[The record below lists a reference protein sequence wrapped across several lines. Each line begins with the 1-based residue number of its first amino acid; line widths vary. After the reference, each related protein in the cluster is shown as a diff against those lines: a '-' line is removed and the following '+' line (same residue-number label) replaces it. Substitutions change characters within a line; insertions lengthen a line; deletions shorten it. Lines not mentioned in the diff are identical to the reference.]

1 MAFQK
6 PTVGIFLGGGGFKV
20 AAQIGWLES
29 LIPKLIEK
37 KFKITYFGVVSGG
50 AFNGAKLNEAKTQEE
65 LIEKIR
71 DLKTIWLYIEKRGPE
86 FIFPIKKLTFI
97 KSVRKKALLT
107 GETLRNLIYNFNG
120 NENNINIDAILNSE
134 IQLDIFIHNQLTG
147 FQEIISNKNEM
158 VKSNPETLASAIIAS
173 ASLPPFFPPV
183 MINGIPYVDGGP
195 VNLTEAIKSGC
206 QIIFALIPHS
216 ETGGDDKP
224 PGKIARLFPWV
235 EYSLDFLSHQIREL
249 NKVQISIAKKIAE
262 KHKVKIIPIFIE
274 QKPDTLFMYTFAK
287 GDISRL
293 IENSKKQMDKKLR
306 FAN

>member
-20 AAQIGWLES
+20 AAQIGWLEI

-37 KFKITYFGVVSGG
+37 KLKITYFGVVSGG
-50 AFNGAKLNEAKTQEE
+50 AFNGAKLTEAQTQEE

-97 KSVRKKALLT
+97 KSVGKKSLLT

-120 NENNINIDAILNSE
+120 NFNNININAILNSK

-147 FQEIISNKNEM
+147 FQELISNKDKV
-158 VKSNPETLASAIIAS
+158 VKEKPEILASAIVAS

-183 MINGIPYVDGGP
+183 IIKNIPYVDGGP
-195 VNLTEAIKSGC
+195 VNLIPAIKAGC
-206 QIIFALIPHS
+206 QIIFVLIPHA
-216 ETGGDDKP
+216 ETGDDDKP

-249 NKVQISIAKKIAE
+249 NKVQISIAKKISE
-262 KHKVKIIPIFIE
+262 KQKVKIIPIFIE
-274 QKPDTLFMYTFAK
+274 QKPETLFMYTFAK
-287 GDISRL
+287 GDISKL
-293 IENSKKQMDKKLR
+293 IENSKKQMDKKFR
-306 FAN
+306 FVN